1 MRDMDNTQTKWPTV
15 IISEDLYVP
24 DTAASLLRALCNL
37 DDESARANLKCHAMD
52 AEGEVTSS

>member
-1 MRDMDNTQTKWPTV
+1 MIGISTKWPTV

-37 DDESARANLKCHAMD
+37 DDESAQANLKCHAMD
-52 AEGEVTSS
+52 AEGEVTSN